1 MQEET
6 TRHRVTTMPLL
17 LFQHQLKNIDLDL
30 NFNILEQFF
39 LFLDHFEKFWFW
51 CQYLKYENEG
61 RGISGWWSYWYWWR
75 WCSLSKG
82 AVWHIINKNKLWLN
96 ADSGDDDEDGGVQDR
111 DQVCKTEHICL
122 QRQTRN
128 SICMKEQLNQ
138 CALWKYRTNTAV
150 SIDILYNV
158 LQYTFIIP
166 NDCWVHSFVLLLYIL
181 LRERLKLQKP
191 RIHCEQIEPRGG
203 SMLLYVG
210 QDAFEI
216 PSFFFFCW

>member
-1 MQEET
+1 MLT
-6 TRHRVTTMPLL
+6 VGMMMRMVVFRIVIRFAKLRLYCNLL
-17 LFQHQLKNIDLDL
+17 LLGVVAFFDDFAIFNTLPQVMVMIAKLTSTVRSFLQLNT
-30 NFNILEQFF
+30 
-39 LFLDHFEKFWFW
+39 
-51 CQYLKYENEG
+51 C
-61 RGISGWWSYWYWWR
+61 R
-75 WCSLSKG
+75 
-82 AVWHIINKNKLWLN
+82 
-96 ADSGDDDEDGGVQDR
+96 VQ
-111 DQVCKTEHICL
+111 TEHICL

-158 LQYTFIIP
+158 LPYTFIIP

-191 RIHCEQIEPRGG
+191 RIQCEQIEPRGG